1 MLKEFV
7 QENKYW
13 FETAGILLIFIV
25 WLSKDQIFSAYGIV
39 GLCACLTVALAAH
52 FYAVRSR
59 LQTLKETHPE
69 LFIVFEERKARKLKE
84 KEIKTYD
91 DM

>member
-25 WLSKDQIFSAYGIV
+25 WLSRGQIFSAYGIV
-39 GLCACLTVALAAH
+39 GLCACLIIALAAH

-59 LQTLKETHPE
+59 LNTLKETHPE
-69 LFIVFEERKARKLKE
+69 LFAVFEARKARKLAEEELKAHE
-84 KEIKTYD
+84 HT
-91 DM
+91 